1 MDMQAK
7 RIVAALAGTA
17 LTMTAFVA
25 TEARAQAVIDMTMIT
40 CKQYLESPRDRQD
53 IIASWMSGYFNA
65 ARNNAVLDTSRFE
78 RNKATVTSYCKRNR
92 AETLMSA
99 IQRNAR

>member
-1 MDMQAK
+1 MQAK
-7 RIVAALAGTA
+7 RIVAALAVTA
-17 LTMTAFVA
+17 LTVTALAA
-25 TEARAQAVIDMTMIT
+25 TQARAQAVMEMTMIT
-40 CKQYLESPRDRQD
+40 CKQYLEQPRDRQD

-65 ARNNAVLDTSRFE
+65 ARNNAVLDTARFE
-78 RNKATVTSYCKRNR
+78 RNKATVTAYCKRNR

>member
-1 MDMQAK
+1 MRK
-7 RIVAALAGTA
+7 KLIVLALAAAALSST
-17 LTMTAFVA
+17 VA
-25 TEARAQAVIDMTMIT
+25 KAQVVIDLTMIT
-40 CKQYLESPRDRQD
+40 CKQYLDSDRDRQD

-78 RNKATVTSYCKRNR
+78 RNKASVTTYCKRHR

>member
-1 MDMQAK
+1 MRK
-7 RIVAALAGTA
+7 TLIVAALVATALAGTDA
-17 LTMTAFVA
+17 K
-25 TEARAQAVIDMTMIT
+25 AQAVLDMTMIT
-40 CKQYLESPRDRQD
+40 CKQYLTAKPDHQD

-65 ARNNAVLDTSRFE
+65 ARNNAVLDTARLD
-78 RNKATVTSYCKRNR
+78 RNIKIVAKYCKRNG

>member
-1 MDMQAK
+1 MQNK
-7 RIVAALAGTA
+7 LIVAALVASALVGTDA
-17 LTMTAFVA
+17 K
-25 TEARAQAVIDMTMIT
+25 AQAVMDMTMIT
-40 CKQYLESPRDRQD
+40 CKQYLESPTDRQD

-78 RNKATVTSYCKRNR
+78 RNKATVTSSCKRTR
-92 AETLMSA
+92 AEPLMSA